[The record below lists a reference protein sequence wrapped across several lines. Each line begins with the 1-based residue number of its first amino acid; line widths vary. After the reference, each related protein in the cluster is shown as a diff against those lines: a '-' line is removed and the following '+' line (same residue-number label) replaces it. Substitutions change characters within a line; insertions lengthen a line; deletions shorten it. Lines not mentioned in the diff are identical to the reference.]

1 MQNGRS
7 DGKLASVNGTMRM
20 RTAKQLIGTFDT
32 TCPVRVSD
40 VDAQLAIKVPVER
53 RRQISEPL
61 FSDGVNNR
69 TQKEAAGDQTGADL
83 RLADDSVEIERC
95 ETFND
100 DDEMKICQFTRTDP
114 LRMALKNPGLL
125 GHARPIRIFKPPA
138 TPCSQ
143 YG

>member
-1 MQNGRS
+1 MGGWMANSRQSTAR
-7 DGKLASVNGTMRM
+7 RM
-20 RTAKQLIGTFDT
+20 RTAKQFIESFGTS
-32 TCPVRVSD
+32 CPVKVPD
-40 VDAQLAIKVPVER
+40 VDAQLAMKVPVER

-100 DDEMKICQFTRTDP
+100 DDEMKTRQFPRVTLSLTWGR
-114 LRMALKNPGLL
+114 
-125 GHARPIRIFKPPA
+125 
-138 TPCSQ
+138 
-143 YG
+143 